1 MGEARE
7 HPGFSLF
14 DLLLF
19 PVALPWKELMF
30 IAGEIGEMAERE
42 WLDPETLRNKLI
54 ELQLRYEMGEI
65 PEEEYRREWDA
76 LSARLR
82 DLQAV
87 RRAEEG

>member
-1 MGEARE
+1 MGEARK

-19 PVALPWKELMF
+19 PVALPLKELMF
-30 IAGEIGEMAERE
+30 IADEIKKSAEKE
-42 WLDPETLRNKLI
+42 LFDPETLQNKLI

-65 PEEEYRREWDA
+65 SEQDYRREWDV

-82 DLQAV
+82 ALHAA
-87 RRAEEG
+87 RRAEGG